1 MFNSG
6 FAIAYGLT
14 AIMSVSPPR
23 SITLCQIIKIIG
35 EITLGPRLVQNTMG
49 SNKTSNYR
57 VEVKT
62 KCEPWIKVNNL

>member
-1 MFNSG
+1 MLNSG

-14 AIMSVSPPR
+14 AIMSVSTPTFHHPV
-23 SITLCQIIKIIG
+23 SSNSNNWG
-35 EITLGPRLVQNTMG
+35 STLGLRLVQNTMG

-62 KCEPWIKVNNL
+62 KCDHVSK